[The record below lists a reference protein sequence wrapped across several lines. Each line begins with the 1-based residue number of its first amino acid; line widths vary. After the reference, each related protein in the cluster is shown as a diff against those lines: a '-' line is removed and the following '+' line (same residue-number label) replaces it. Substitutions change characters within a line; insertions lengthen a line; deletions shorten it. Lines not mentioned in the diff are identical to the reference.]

1 LIRMSRLLIALL
13 ALALCA
19 GLAATAS
26 ADTVAK
32 GKKKVALKIVSDSQA
47 GILQSGVEV
56 KVKAKGKLAKK
67 ARRGKRPKVKVKLS
81 SSTFDTAKA
90 GQLAKPE
97 KLRLSKRG
105 KGFAEIELSKDG
117 RSQVASCE
125 ARTLVASARG
135 ATAKRDLVRDTA
147 DCKPKPIDLSR
158 ADACDFIGAQ
168 DTSRCMLPFPDDY
181 YTSEDADTET
191 GKRIDFKP
199 DAAPANTGDVHL
211 DPADYAGNDGFSPG
225 QTIVVRVP
233 GLDNPEALGQTNP
246 VGLRKLGKYSKKGA
260 PVVVIDATTGER
272 QPIWARYSSGVSS
285 VSMSPSLRR
294 RSLKI
299 QPRP

>member
-1 LIRMSRLLIALL
+1 MIRMSRLLIALL

-181 YTSEDADTET
+181 YTGKDADTET

-199 DAAPANTGDVHL
+199 DAAPANAGDVHL
-211 DPADYAGNDGFSPG
+211 DPADY
-225 QTIVVRVP
+225 T
-233 GLDNPEALGQTNP
+233 
-246 VGLRKLGKYSKKGA
+246 
-260 PVVVIDATTGER
+260 ATTASA
-272 QPIWARYSSGVSS
+272 PARRSSSGCPASTT
-285 VSMSPSLRR
+285 RR
-294 RSLKI
+294 RSGRRTRSGCASSASTRRRARRSSSSTRPPESVSRSGRRSTRTR
-299 QPRP
+299 PRPTRRRC